1 MQIFPQSCSH
11 EHLLYQNVVA
21 VYQQQNAAA
30 AAAAVVVNDVSAV
43 VEIVKLGPVCHPLMF
58 ASPPLSGF

>member
-11 EHLLYQNVVA
+11 EHQLYQNVVA

-30 AAAAVVVNDVSAV
+30 AAAVVNDVSAV